1 MPKCQTHVL
10 NLLCPYHPLFP
21 HTDWSKNTWY
31 AANYFLLH
39 KSKMKEKKNN
49 IASLIFFHRRKSS
62 RYARYRLNTTGEFS
76 HFTLKKNQKFSHR
89 EKRTNIYQN
98 RESTAGISKKGCIQ
112 KKRPYIF
119 FSSKPLL
126 RRRTL
131 TESTISAYCT
141 KWLVSTSG

>member
-1 MPKCQTHVL
+1 
-10 NLLCPYHPLFP
+10 
-21 HTDWSKNTWY
+21 
-31 AANYFLLH
+31 
-39 KSKMKEKKNN
+39 MKEKKNN

-126 RRRTL
+126 RRRIL